1 MSDSPN
7 SKKNGRLAT
16 LTREVQL
23 MKDSLKNFTLVGALD
38 RNSNHISSMQ
48 DEIDEKIR
56 EALAIYWL
64 SDN

>member
-7 SKKNGRLAT
+7 YKKNGRLAT

-38 RNSNHISSMQ
+38 GSSGN
-48 DEIDEKIR
+48 I
-56 EALAIYWL
+56 LAE
-64 SDN
+64 